1 MKSKGGRFTAI
12 SIRPLMALA
21 VLALGLGISAT
32 AWARVARNA
41 LVLGPDPT
49 AVTACGTLSG
59 NSVIYQVKNNIATS
73 STGNCIV
80 LSGNNSAL
88 DLHGFTITGPGL
100 LSLGSGILVT
110 GANDVVEG
118 FNGFVTGFLVG
129 VTDSGSNNN
138 GDDINMTANGTGL
151 VMSGTTSKWA
161 NLSVDSSTSNG
172 ILLNGCAD
180 ECLVTDA
187 FVHDN
192 GGHGILVK
200 SRSGGDG
207 STGSDGATVDVFVSN
222 DNGGDGVHVGCLAG
236 VCGPSNAVSV
246 LDGFAGPA
254 FGSGDP
260 NSGRGVVIDSSE
272 ASSKEVIST
281 VTATG
286 NTIDLFDAS
295 SGCGTGNLWFDNT
308 AGSSQAGLTPNP
320 TCIPIAP

>member
-1 MKSKGGRFTAI
+1 MKSKGGRLTAI
-12 SIRPLMALA
+12 SMRPLMALA

-32 AWARVARNA
+32 AWARVAQNA
-41 LVLGPDPT
+41 PVNVPNPT

-59 NSVIYQVKNNIATS
+59 NSVLYRVKNNITTS

-88 DLHGFTITGPGL
+88 DLHGFIITGPGL
-100 LSLGSGILVT
+100 TSAGSGILVS
-110 GANDVVEG
+110 GGNDVVEG
-118 FNGFVTGFLVG
+118 FNGIVTGFLVG
-129 VTDSGSNNN
+129 VTDSGANNN

-180 ECLVTDA
+180 ECIVTDA

-192 GGHGILVK
+192 AGHGILVK
-200 SRSGGDG
+200 SG
-207 STGSDGATVDVFVSN
+207 SAGATVNLFVSN

-236 VCGPSNAVSV
+236 VCGPSSAVSV

-254 FGSGDP
+254 FGTGDP
-260 NSGRGVVIDSSE
+260 NSGRGVVLDASE
-272 ASSKEVIST
+272 ASSKEVVSA